1 MMELHP
7 LAKNY
12 FYFQSSSDIKILD
25 SHLKISW
32 RSTHLVFVTLVK
44 MQKQTKTHKS
54 KQKHTKANKNTQKQ
68 TKTHKNTKKH
78 TKTNKS
84 KQKHTKKQKA
94 INQLNL

>member
-7 LAKNY
+7 LAKY
-12 FYFQSSSDIKILD
+12 CFYFQSSSDIKILD

-44 MQKQTKTHKS
+44 MQKQTKTYKS
-54 KQKHTKANKNTQKQ
+54 KQKQTKTLKNTQKQ
-68 TKTHKNTKKH
+68 TKANKN
-78 TKTNKS
+78 
-84 KQKHTKKQKA
+84 TKKQKA

>member
-12 FYFQSSSDIKILD
+12 FYFQSSSDIRILD

-54 KQKHTKANKNTQKQ
+54 KQKQ
-68 TKTHKNTKKH
+68 TKTLKKR

>member
-7 LAKNY
+7 LAKYY

-44 MQKQTKTHKS
+44 MQKQTKT
-54 KQKHTKANKNTQKQ
+54 N
-68 TKTHKNTKKH
+68 KNTKKR

>member
-7 LAKNY
+7 LAKYY

-25 SHLKISW
+25 SHLKISR

-54 KQKHTKANKNTQKQ
+54 KQKQTKTLKNTQKQ
-68 TKTHKNTKKH
+68 TKANKN
-78 TKTNKS
+78 
-84 KQKHTKKQKA
+84 TKKQKA